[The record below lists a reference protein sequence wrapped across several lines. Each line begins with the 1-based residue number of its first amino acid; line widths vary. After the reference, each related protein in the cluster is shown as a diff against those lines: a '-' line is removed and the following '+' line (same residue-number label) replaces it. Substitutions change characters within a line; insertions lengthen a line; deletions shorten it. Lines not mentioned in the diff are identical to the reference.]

1 MTTIKIKNAAKL
13 SQTSFENLEELTEY
27 LYNIY
32 LEEEL
37 PPLSAAEIDEAEL
50 ARKNLKKDPKS
61 FSRSISR

>member
-13 SQTSFENLEELTEY
+13 SQTSFENIEELTEY

-37 PPLSAAEIDEAEL
+37 PPLTASEIDEAEL
-50 ARKNLKKDPKS
+50 VRKNIKENSQS